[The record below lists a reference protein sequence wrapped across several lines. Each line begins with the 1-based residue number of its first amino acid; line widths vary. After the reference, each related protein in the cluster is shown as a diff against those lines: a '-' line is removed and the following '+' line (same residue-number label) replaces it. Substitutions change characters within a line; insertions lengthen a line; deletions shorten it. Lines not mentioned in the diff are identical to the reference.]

1 MPENI
6 ESLLAR
12 IDEKTINIDKNLSA
26 VVEQINIHSTRISNI
41 EINCARQHGEK
52 GDRGDTGKQGIQGIQ
67 GLSASKGLLAI
78 ATGGNTVL
86 FIVILLLL
94 RKFGIL

>member
-12 IDEKTINIDKNLSA
+12 IDEKTINIDKNLSE
-26 VVEQINIHSTRISNI
+26 VVQQINAHTTRISSI
-41 EINCARQHGEK
+41 EVNCAWRHGEK
-52 GDRGDTGKQGIQGIQ
+52 GDRGEPGVQGIQ
-67 GLSASKGLLAI
+67 GLAASKGLLAI